1 MALGARIDKPPLEVA
16 TFSEAQVRAHLDLD
30 ELLDAL
36 ERGFGGLA
44 TGAFQAPPRNEVM
57 LPDGSFLLC
66 MPGHRPGGPM
76 AVKVVTVFDGNYGRG
91 LPSHLATIALYDP
104 ETGAC
109 LAFMDGTFITA
120 IRTSAAAALST
131 RLLARPDAAVLALVG
146 AGVQGHHH
154 LECFPRVRDFA
165 EIRIASNHAEDAEE
179 LARRHPRAVAVDDV
193 EAAVA
198 EADVVALATHA
209 AEPVIEAGWVRA
221 GTHVTSVGYRPPRG
235 ELPVDLIARGTLFV
249 EAPEAFEPVPVGCAE
264 LADVDRSTATTLGDV
279 VAGRSPGRRSAD
291 EITVYKAMGV
301 VMEDLVA
308 AELVHAA
315 GERHASRLLL

>member
-1 MALGARIDKPPLEVA
+1 MALGARIDKPPLDVA
-16 TFSEAQVRAHLDLD
+16 TFSEAQVRARLDLD

-36 ERGFGGLA
+36 ERGFGDLA
-44 TGAFQAPPRNEVM
+44 AGVFKSPPRNEVI

-66 MPGHRPGGPM
+66 MPGYRPGGPM
-76 AVKVVTVFDGNYGRG
+76 AVKVVTVFDGNYDRG

-109 LAFMDGTFITA
+109 LAFMDGTYITA
-120 IRTSAAAALST
+120 VRTSAAAALSA
-131 RLLARPDAAVLALVG
+131 RLLARTDAAVLTLVG

-154 LECFPRVRDFA
+154 LECFARVRDFG
-165 EIRIASNHAEDAEE
+165 EIRIASRHAEDAEE
-179 LARRHPRAVAVDDV
+179 LAGRHPRAVAVDDV

-198 EADVVALATHA
+198 DADVVALATHA
-209 AEPVIEAGWVRA
+209 AEPVIDAGWVRP

-235 ELPVDLIARGTLFV
+235 ELPVELLARSTLFV
-249 EAPEAFEPVPVGCAE
+249 EAPQAFEPVPVGCAE
-264 LADVDRSTATTLGDV
+264 LAHIDQSTATTLGDV
-279 VAGRSPGRRSAD
+279 VLGRAPGRQSTD

-315 GERHASRLLL
+315 GAQNASRLLL